1 MRRQEKDYLKTL
13 SLTIVFVCAAVL
25 LFIMCTARTN
35 TASANI
41 PEKGV
46 YLRSSEDYNKIIN
59 AYSNVLHR
67 VWIDRPS
74 YVEDVLW
81 ETDEILVLEAL
92 LGGDWDMT
100 FEFHDE
106 QDSIDYND
114 NWLRDFNTIR
124 FKQE

>member
-1 MRRQEKDYLKTL
+1 MRKQKENYLKTL
-13 SLTIVFVCAAVL
+13 ALAIVFMCAVVL
-25 LFIMCTARTN
+25 LFIMCTART
-35 TASANI
+35 TVSANI

-100 FEFHDE
+100 FEFHNK
-106 QDSIDYND
+106 QDSVDYND
-114 NWLRDFNTIR
+114 NWLRDYNVIK

>member
-1 MRRQEKDYLKTL
+1 MRRQETNHII
-13 SLTIVFVCAAVL
+13 SLFTALMFTL
-25 LFIMCTARTN
+25 LFVLTMACVSRQSAH
-35 TASANI
+35 ANI

-46 YLRSSEDYNKIIN
+46 YLRSSEDYNKIIQ
-59 AYSNVLHR
+59 AYSDVLHR

-81 ETDEILVLEAL
+81 ETDEILVLEML
-92 LGGDWDMT
+92 LGGDWNMT

>member
-1 MRRQEKDYLKTL
+1 MKK
-13 SLTIVFVCAAVL
+13 SLTIISICSVML
-25 LFIMCTARTN
+25 LFIMCTART
-35 TASANI
+35 SANI

-81 ETDEILVLEAL
+81 ETDEILVLEML

-106 QDSIDYND
+106 EDSVNYHD
-114 NWLRDFNTIR
+114 NWEREFNMIR
-124 FKQE
+124 FKRE

>member
-1 MRRQEKDYLKTL
+1 MDRHEKNFISAISLVLVMMFLFAGTL
-13 SLTIVFVCAAVL
+13 ACVNKS
-25 LFIMCTARTN
+25 N
-35 TASANI
+35 TANASA
-41 PEKGV
+41 PDKL
-46 YLRSSEDYNKIIN
+46 YLRSSEDYNKIIQ

-81 ETDEILVLEAL
+81 ETDEILVLEML

>member
-1 MRRQEKDYLKTL
+1 MRRQETDHIM
-13 SLTIVFVCAAVL
+13 SLFTVLMFTL
-25 LFIMCTARTN
+25 LFTLTAACVGRQS
-35 TASANI
+35 ASANI

-46 YLRSSEDYNKIIN
+46 YLRSSEDYNKIID

-81 ETDEILVLEAL
+81 ETDEILVLEML

-114 NWLRDFNTIR
+114 NWMRDFNTVR